1 MCDQAK
7 KFPYQERY
15 IIINEFEDIVLGYTI
30 HVILTEGG
38 ENFKIKEINY
48 KRMYSNSTLPSFKS
62 FFFFNTTLF
71 NHGTQYFHVLY
82 PIKAMELN
90 NSLIVEAMKREF
102 INAQ

>member
-38 ENFKIKEINY
+38 ENFIIKEINY
-48 KRMYSNSTLPSFKS
+48 
-62 FFFFNTTLF
+62 
-71 NHGTQYFHVLY
+71 
-82 PIKAMELN
+82 
-90 NSLIVEAMKREF
+90 
-102 INAQ
+102 